1 VGRGLAAPAVSHS
14 GLAPNPK
21 QEAWRNGLGWMLL
34 CSEQDALL
42 LLATNIMC
50 HMPYRFLPFPFPV
63 TLRDIESRSR
73 VATLFKMQQFV
84 EHCAAA
90 HCKFL
95 IDTARR
101 AIPLR

>member
-1 VGRGLAAPAVSHS
+1 
-14 GLAPNPK
+14 
-21 QEAWRNGLGWMLL
+21 
-34 CSEQDALL
+34 
-42 LLATNIMC
+42 
-50 HMPYRFLPFPFPV
+50 MPYRFLPFPFPV
-63 TLRDIESRSR
+63 TLRDIESRCSR

-101 AIPLR
+101 AIPLRQPSCLFFWTLYLHYWNDEFFLDGFANCPESVFSTADSWYTL